1 MWFTCYCKKL
11 LFLHNPGLAP
21 VGGGGGIRGGEWGL
35 VWEQNKAVLSL
46 VSVSTTSIPQG
57 EGSEDS
63 NTALSFETVCI
74 LPSQLYNHCGLKIS
88 RSQAKIDENFA
99 NYFLKTKANNK
110 CFIVLKCT
118 YKGLQQSIGE
128 LKR

>member
-21 VGGGGGIRGGEWGL
+21 VGGGGGGGIRGG
-35 VWEQNKAVLSL
+35 EQNKAVLSL

-63 NTALSFETVCI
+63 NTVLSFETVCI
-74 LPSQLYNHCGLKIS
+74 LPSQLYNI
-88 RSQAKIDENFA
+88 
-99 NYFLKTKANNK
+99 
-110 CFIVLKCT
+110 
-118 YKGLQQSIGE
+118 
-128 LKR
+128 

>member
-21 VGGGGGIRGGEWGL
+21 VGGGGGGGIRGGEWGL

-74 LPSQLYNHCGLKIS
+74 LPSQLYNI
-88 RSQAKIDENFA
+88 
-99 NYFLKTKANNK
+99 
-110 CFIVLKCT
+110 
-118 YKGLQQSIGE
+118 
-128 LKR
+128 